1 MGKNGYLQ
9 RQKNTVDVYRQ
20 AEKDTYIQYMIDM
33 FMVTLN
39 DPEVMGRDVFGK
51 DRIVRVVHAVE
62 ENFSRFELALTKADE
77 ADYYQE
83 KLDQRLAKI
92 LGKEELVPFPK
103 RYEWIK
109 IPGYG
114 PKRKWQ
120 QAGEVR

>member
-9 RQKNTVDVYRQ
+9 RQKNTVDVYRL
-20 AEKDTYIQYMIDM
+20 AEKYTYIQYIFYL

-62 ENFSRFELALTKADE
+62 KNFSRFELALTKADE

-83 KLDQRLAKI
+83 KLDERLAKI
-92 LGKEELVPFPK
+92 LGRDALVPFPK

-114 PKRKWQ
+114 PKKK
-120 QAGEVR
+120 

>member
-77 ADYYQE
+77 PDYYQE

-92 LGKEELVPFPK
+92 LGKEALVPFPK

-114 PKRKWQ
+114 PKRK
-120 QAGEVR
+120 

>member
-1 MGKNGYLQ
+1 MGKNGYLE
-9 RQKNTVDVYRQ
+9 RQKLTVDTYRQ

-39 DPEVMGRDVFGK
+39 DPDVMGKDVFGK

-83 KLDQRLAKI
+83 RLDERLAKI
-92 LGKEELVPFPK
+92 LGRDALVPFPK
-103 RYEWIK
+103 RYDWIK

-114 PKRKWQ
+114 PKKK
-120 QAGEVR
+120 

>member
-1 MGKNGYLQ
+1 M
-9 RQKNTVDVYRQ
+9 
-20 AEKDTYIQYMIDM
+20 
-33 FMVTLN
+33 
-39 DPEVMGRDVFGK
+39 
-51 DRIVRVVHAVE
+51 E

-92 LGKEELVPFPK
+92 LGKEALVPFPK

-114 PKRKWQ
+114 PKRK
-120 QAGEVR
+120 